1 MGCGG
6 QPNSPPKVVHV
17 LIPPTGEHVTLQGKR
32 DFADVSK
39 LGVSRWGDDAGL
51 SGQDQ
56 CHHVGPHKRE
66 AGVREG
72 DVRTAAEAAVMMAR
86 EPRNSG
92 SF

>member
-1 MGCGG
+1 M
-6 QPNSPPKVVHV
+6 
-17 LIPPTGEHVTLQGKR
+17 
-32 DFADVSK
+32 
-39 LGVSRWGDDAGL
+39 RWGDDAGL
-51 SGQDQ
+51 SGRDQ

-72 DVRTAAEAAVMMAR
+72 DVRTAAEAAVMLAR